1 MLKRKGRFL
10 VGAPRHVQSFQW
22 QAPVNKLG
30 VFTHSDWDGCRT
42 TCRSIRG
49 GVMMS
54 GFHSAKT
61 WSNTQARVALSSAEA
76 LTKNVSQAFGLM
88 RLLDGLG

>member
-1 MLKRKGRFL
+1 MLKRKGRYL

-30 VFTHSDWDGCRT
+30 VFTHSDWAGCRT
-42 TCRSIRG
+42 TCRSTSG
-49 GVMMS
+49 GVTMWE
-54 GFHSAKT
+54 FNSAKI
-61 WSNTQARVALSSAEA
+61 WSNTQARVVLSSAEA